1 MNVPENSENRSTRP
15 DVPPSC
21 FGDPKRVCPRDEDSF
36 MQPQQD
42 CVACRFLKACLQ
54 QALRAQG
61 LIEAKS
67 AAAPAVAKVSGFL
80 RRWSERKSAETENRD
95 RKTRP

>member
-1 MNVPENSENRSTRP
+1 
-15 DVPPSC
+15 
-21 FGDPKRVCPRDEDSF
+21 

-42 CVACRFLKACLQ
+42 CVACRFLKTCLR

-67 AAAPAVAKVSGFL
+67 MAAPAVSKVSGFL